1 LRSHPNVLSRKG
13 WKSPSRKPSPLC
25 ANLGSGMDQTPQ
37 IYVGTAGWSYKDWE
51 GIVYPAQIKKSEHPV
66 EFLARYLDVLEVNTS
81 FYGHIKPE
89 WGKLWCRKAR
99 AVNPEFLF
107 TAKLNRAFTHSPIA
121 VVESTS
127 AETIHATP
135 EDERLA
141 REGLESIAVEDMLGA
156 VLVQFP
162 VSFKNTNANRDH
174 LDGVIDKFKQF
185 PLVVEVR
192 HNSWTNEGTLR
203 YFAQKGVAFCNIDQP
218 KLGKSIGPSENVT
231 ARFAYVR
238 LHGRNYDQWF
248 DSDSRND
255 RYNYLY
261 TDPELQGWKNRI
273 DSIAERAPKTFVI
286 ANNHFEGKAAVN
298 ALQLKSMITGG
309 RVPVP
314 DTLLKK
320 YWELGEIVEP
330 APVDEIR

>member
-1 LRSHPNVLSRKG
+1 MPAQSH
-13 WKSPSRKPSPLC
+13 
-25 ANLGSGMDQTPQ
+25 

-51 GIVYPAQIKKSEHPV
+51 GIVYPAQLNKSQHPV
-66 EFLARYLDVLEVNTS
+66 EYLARYVDAIEINTS

-121 VVESTS
+121 VVESTC
-127 AETIHATP
+127 AETIRANP

-141 REGLESIAVEDMLGA
+141 KEGLASVADEDMLGA
-156 VLVQFP
+156 VLAQFP
-162 VSFKNTNANRDH
+162 ISFKNTNANRDY
-174 LDGVIDKFKQF
+174 LDAVIEKFKQF

-192 HNSWTNEGTLR
+192 HDSWTNEGTLR
-203 YFAQKGVAFCNIDQP
+203 YFAEKNVAFCNIDQP
-218 KLGKSIGPSENVT
+218 RLGKAVGPTEHVT
-231 ARFAYVR
+231 APLAYVR

-261 TDPELQGWKNRI
+261 TAPELEGWKTRI
-273 DSIAERAPKTFVI
+273 DAIAAKAKKTFVVT
-286 ANNHFEGKAAVN
+286 NNHFEGKAAVN
-298 ALQLKSMITGG
+298 ALQLKHMLTGKLV
-309 RVPVP
+309 RVP

-320 YWELGEIVEP
+320 YWELGEIAARQAE
-330 APVDEIR
+330 

>member
-1 LRSHPNVLSRKG
+1 MPETS
-13 WKSPSRKPSPLC
+13 
-25 ANLGSGMDQTPQ
+25 Q

-51 GIVYPAQIKKSEHPV
+51 GIVYPAQIKKSQHPV
-66 EFLARYLDVLEVNTS
+66 EYMARYVDVLEINTS

-89 WGKLWCRKAR
+89 WGKLWCRMAH
-99 AVNPEFLF
+99 AVNPQFLF

-121 VVESTS
+121 VLESTS
-127 AETIHATP
+127 AETIRATP
-135 EDERLA
+135 EDEQLTK
-141 REGLESIAVEDMLGA
+141 EGLESVAAENMLGA
-156 VLVQFP
+156 VLAQFP
-162 VSFKNTNANRDH
+162 ISFKNTNTNRNH
-174 LDGVIDKFKQF
+174 LQSVIEKFKSF

-203 YFAQKGVAFCNIDQP
+203 YFAEQGVAFCNIDQP
-218 KLGKSIGPSENVT
+218 MLGQAVAPSQHVT
-231 ARFAYVR
+231 APVAYIR

-261 TDPELQGWKNRI
+261 TDPELRGWKTRV
-273 DSIAERAPKTFVI
+273 DAIAEKAQKTFVI

-298 ALQLKSMITGG
+298 ALQLKNMITEK

-314 DTLLKK
+314 KTLLKH
-320 YWELGEIVEP
+320 YWELEQIAEP
-330 APVDEIR
+330 APSFDDPAQASFNNL

>member
-1 LRSHPNVLSRKG
+1 MNEQPR
-13 WKSPSRKPSPLC
+13 
-25 ANLGSGMDQTPQ
+25 
-37 IYVGTAGWSYKDWE
+37 IYIGTAGWSYKDWE
-51 GIVYPAQIKKSEHPV
+51 GIVYPAQTRKSQHPV
-66 EFLARYLDVLEVNTS
+66 EYLARYMDVIEINTS

-99 AVNPEFLF
+99 AVNPDFLF
-107 TAKLNRAFTHSPIA
+107 TAKLNKAFTHSPIA

-127 AETIHATP
+127 AETIRANP

-141 REGLESIAVEDMLGA
+141 REGLESIASEDMLGA
-156 VLVQFP
+156 VLAQFP
-162 VSFKNTNANRDH
+162 ISFKNTNANRDY
-174 LDGVIDKFKQF
+174 LDGVIEKFKQF

-203 YFAQKGVAFCNIDQP
+203 YFTDKGVAFCNIDQP
-218 KLGKSIGPSENVT
+218 RLGKAVEPTEHVT
-231 ARFAYVR
+231 APLAYVR
-238 LHGRNYDQWF
+238 LHGRNYEQWF

-261 TDPELQGWKNRI
+261 TRPELEGWKTRI
-273 DSIAERAPKTFVI
+273 DAIAGKAKKTFVV

-298 ALQLKSMITGG
+298 ALQLKHMLTG
-309 RVPVP
+309 RAVEVP

-320 YWELGEIVEP
+320 YWELGEIAAKGAE
-330 APVDEIR
+330 

>member
-1 LRSHPNVLSRKG
+1 MAETTRR
-13 WKSPSRKPSPLC
+13 
-25 ANLGSGMDQTPQ
+25 

-51 GIVYPAQIKKSEHPV
+51 GIVYPAQIKKSQHPV
-66 EFLARYLDVLEVNTS
+66 EYLARYIDVLEINTS

-89 WGKLWCRKAR
+89 WGKLWSRMAR
-99 AVNPEFLF
+99 AVNPRFMF

-121 VVESTS
+121 VNESTS
-127 AETIHATP
+127 ADTIRATE

-141 REGLESIAVEDMLGA
+141 REGLESVAAEGTLGA
-156 VLVQFP
+156 VLAQFP
-162 VSFKNTNANRDH
+162 ISFKNTNANRDY
-174 LDGVIDKFKQF
+174 LESVIGKFNQF
-185 PLVVEVR
+185 PLVIEVR

-203 YFAQKGVAFCNIDQP
+203 YFAEKGVAFCNIDQP
-218 KLGKSIGPSENVT
+218 KLGKAITPTEHVT
-231 ARFAYVR
+231 APLAYVR

-261 TDPELQGWKNRI
+261 TDPELRGWKTRI
-273 DSIAERAPKTFVI
+273 DNIAEKAQKTFVI

-298 ALQLKSMITGG
+298 ALQLKNMITG
-309 RVPVP
+309 RPVRVP

-320 YWELGEIVEP
+320 YWELGEIAEP
-330 APVDEIR
+330 AAAPEATGTD

>member
-1 LRSHPNVLSRKG
+1 MPEQPH
-13 WKSPSRKPSPLC
+13 
-25 ANLGSGMDQTPQ
+25 
-37 IYVGTAGWSYKDWE
+37 IYIGTAGWSYKDWE
-51 GIVYPAQIKKSEHPV
+51 GIVYPAQIKKSQHPV
-66 EFLARYLDVLEVNTS
+66 EYLARYLDVIEINTS

-99 AVNPEFLF
+99 AVNPAFVF

-127 AETIHATP
+127 AETIRANP

-141 REGLESIAVEDMLGA
+141 KEGLESIAAEDMLGA
-156 VLVQFP
+156 VLAQFP
-162 VSFKNTNANRDH
+162 ISFKNTNANRDY
-174 LDGVIDKFKQF
+174 LDGVIEKFKQF

-203 YFAQKGVAFCNIDQP
+203 YFAEKGVAFCNIDQP
-218 KLGKSIGPSENVT
+218 RLGKAIVPSDHVT
-231 ARFAYVR
+231 APLAYVR

-248 DSDSRND
+248 DSDSAKD

-261 TDPELQGWKNRI
+261 TAPELEGWKTRI
-273 DSIAERAPKTFVI
+273 DAIAGKAKKTFVV

-298 ALQLKSMITGG
+298 ALQLKHMLTGQL
-309 RVPVP
+309 VPVP
-314 DTLLKK
+314 DTLLKR
-320 YWELGEIVEP
+320 YWELGEIAARDSE
-330 APVDEIR
+330 

>member
-1 LRSHPNVLSRKG
+1 MNEQPR
-13 WKSPSRKPSPLC
+13 
-25 ANLGSGMDQTPQ
+25 

-51 GIVYPAQIKKSEHPV
+51 GIVYPAQIKKSQHPV
-66 EFLARYLDVLEVNTS
+66 EYLAHYVDVIEINTS

-107 TAKLNRAFTHSPIA
+107 TAKLNKAFTHSPIA

-127 AETIHATP
+127 SETIRATP

-141 REGLESIAVEDMLGA
+141 REGLESIALEDMLGA
-156 VLVQFP
+156 VLAQFP
-162 VSFKNTNANRDH
+162 ISFKNTNANRDY
-174 LDGVIDKFKQF
+174 LDVVIDKFKQF

-203 YFAQKGVAFCNIDQP
+203 YFTDKGVAFCNIDQP
-218 KLGKSIGPSENVT
+218 RLGKAVGPTEHVT
-231 ARFAYVR
+231 APLAYVR
-238 LHGRNYDQWF
+238 LHGRNYEQWF

-261 TDPELQGWKNRI
+261 TRPELEKWKARI
-273 DSIAERAPKTFVI
+273 DTIASKAQKTFVVT
-286 ANNHFEGKAAVN
+286 NNHFEGQAAVN
-298 ALQLKSMITGG
+298 ALQLKNMLSGG
-309 RVPVP
+309 TVKVPP
-314 DTLLKK
+314 TLRSR
-320 YWELGEIVEP
+320 YWELSEI
-330 APVDEIR
+330 ASNDK

>member
-1 LRSHPNVLSRKG
+1 MFSVCPCGEKLFPAAVLT
-13 WKSPSRKPSPLC
+13 WVEV
-25 ANLGSGMDQTPQ
+25 ADTPC

-51 GIVYPAQIKKSEHPV
+51 GIVYPAQIKKSQHPV
-66 EFLARYLDVLEVNTS
+66 EFLARYIDVLEINTS

-89 WGKLWCRKAR
+89 WGKLWSRMAR
-99 AVNPEFLF
+99 AVNPQFMF

-121 VVESTS
+121 VIESTS
-127 AETIHATP
+127 AETIRVNE

-141 REGLESIAVEDMLGA
+141 KEGLESVAAENMLGA
-156 VLVQFP
+156 VLAQFP
-162 VSFKNTNANRDH
+162 ISFKNTNPNRDY
-174 LDGVIDKFKQF
+174 LESMVRKFKHF
-185 PLVVEVR
+185 PLVIEVR

-203 YFAQKGVAFCNIDQP
+203 YFAEEGVAFCNIDQP
-218 KLGKSIGPSENVT
+218 KLGKAITPTEHVT
-231 ARFAYVR
+231 SPLAYVR

-261 TDPELQGWKNRI
+261 TDPELRGWKTRV
-273 DSIAERAPKTFVI
+273 DAIAEKAQKTFVI

-298 ALQLKSMITGG
+298 ALQLKHMLTGKP
-309 RVPVP
+309 VPVP

-320 YWELGEIVEP
+320 YWELAEIAQPAQVDKDASVE
-330 APVDEIR
+330 